1 MPKKHVV
8 YSIASTLPE
17 NHPKRGRNWERSH
30 SVTERFKKSMK
41 WVFLSPFKEDL
52 SFGSHDSMQP
62 LQGVMHR
69 GGTPSQVGGKP
80 THPSCQLQPAQA
92 MEKGCGN
99 GGLQHSQW

>member
-1 MPKKHVV
+1 MG
-8 YSIASTLPE
+8 I
-17 NHPKRGRNWERSH
+17 
-30 SVTERFKKSMK
+30 SVS
-41 WVFLSPFKEDL
+41 VQEDL

-80 THPSCQLQPAQA
+80 THPSCQLHPAQA
-92 MEKGCGN
+92 MEKACGN